1 MADLLLGSKGVGK
14 DGKGD
19 GSDTAGEGATP
30 QLRRTQRNSRRGSI
44 GMPKLQSSQS
54 LADNIFTRMRDMQAG
69 INAKAPP
76 KSPSPSSSSSSSSSS
91 SASSATVKS
100 SSKARKSSSKDKA
113 AAIAEIERA
122 QELAGLRPSSSSSSS
137 RKDAKLE
144 QIMATLGSGP
154 PQRATPQGELSQFLA
169 SPAAKKKGGGN
180 KNRPKS
186 PRAGK
191 SKTTKRSL

>member
-19 GSDTAGEGATP
+19 GSGAAGEGATP

-76 KSPSPSSSSSSSSSS
+76 KSPSPSSSSSSAS

>member
-14 DGKGD
+14 DGTGD
-19 GSDTAGEGATP
+19 GSGTAGEGATP

-76 KSPSPSSSSSSSSSS
+76 KSPSPSSSSSSSS
-91 SASSATVKS
+91 ASSATVKS

-122 QELAGLRPSSSSSSS
+122 QELAGLRPSSSSSGS

>member
-1 MADLLLGSKGVGK
+1 MEDSGKDGVGN

-19 GSDTAGEGATP
+19 GSGAAGEGATP

-76 KSPSPSSSSSSSSSS
+76 KSPSPSSSSS

-144 QIMATLGSGP
+144 QIMATLGSPGP
-154 PQRATPQGELSQFLA
+154 QLATPQGELSQFLA

>member
-19 GSDTAGEGATP
+19 GSGTEGATP

-76 KSPSPSSSSSSSSSS
+76 KSPSSSSSS

-100 SSKARKSSSKDKA
+100 SSKARRSSSKDKA

-122 QELAGLRPSSSSSSS
+122 QELAGLRPSSSSSGS

-180 KNRPKS
+180 RNRPKS

>member
-19 GSDTAGEGATP
+19 GSGAAGEGATP

-76 KSPSPSSSSSSSSSS
+76 KSPSSSSS

-122 QELAGLRPSSSSSSS
+122 QELAGLRPSSSSSGS

>member
-19 GSDTAGEGATP
+19 GSGTAGDGALP

-44 GMPKLQSSQS
+44 GVPKLQSSQS

-69 INAKAPP
+69 INAEAPP
-76 KSPSPSSSSSSSSSS
+76 KSHLSSSSSS
-91 SASSATVKS
+91 SASSTTMKS

-113 AAIAEIERA
+113 TAIAEIERA
-122 QELAGLRPSSSSSSS
+122 QELAGLRPSSSSSSIQ
-137 RKDAKLE
+137 KDAKLE
-144 QIMATLGSGP
+144 QIMAKLGGGP
-154 PQRATPQGELSQFLA
+154 HRATPQGELSQFLA
-169 SPAAKKKGGGN
+169 SPAAKKGSGN
-180 KNRPKS
+180 RNRPKS

-191 SKTTKRSL
+191 SKTKRSL